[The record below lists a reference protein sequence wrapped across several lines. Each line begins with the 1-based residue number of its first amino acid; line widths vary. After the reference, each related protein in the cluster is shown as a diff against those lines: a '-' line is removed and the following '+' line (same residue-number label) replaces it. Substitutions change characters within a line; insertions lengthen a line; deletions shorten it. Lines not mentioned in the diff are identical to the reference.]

1 MTNQQLAHKFAN
13 RIKPSGKGSNMFF
26 NNHTIYSYGYHFP
39 LAKFVKDANDIDVI
53 MLNIRSYSKSTSK
66 HQQCVMSA
74 IPSNIKKIKCIHP
87 EKSFFADYE
96 NLLYRLN
103 NANNFINK
111 AKKAI
116 KYKNKLINN
125 AKFQIDNFN
134 DYVNTFKVD
143 LSKFIEGFGK
153 IDLNN
158 FYNEVSNEIET
169 FEGSEYYQNWLLNAE
184 KREAD
189 KIAKNLIEQAEN
201 IAKFRSFQLNYV
213 YNIPFNLLRLNVEKN
228 QIETST
234 GVNISVTVFKNYYEK
249 LKNNTLFFGE
259 KIEHYIYLSKNDIY
273 INIGCHK
280 IELTEI
286 ENIINQLK

>member
-1 MTNQQLAHKFAN
+1 MNNSQLAHNFAN
-13 RIKPSGKGSNMFF
+13 KVKPTGKGSNMFY
-26 NNHTIYSYGYHFP
+26 NNDTIYSYGYHFP
-39 LAKFVKDANDIDVI
+39 IAKFVKDANENEVI
-53 MLNIRSYSKSTSK
+53 MVNVRSYSNSTSK
-66 HQQCVMSA
+66 HQQHLRSA
-74 IPSNIKKIKCIHP
+74 IPSNIKKISCIRP
-87 EKSFFADYE
+87 ENSFFANYE

-116 KYKNKLINN
+116 KNKSQLISN
-125 AKFQIDNFN
+125 AKYEINNFN

-143 LSKFIEGFGK
+143 ISKFVEGFGK

-158 FYNEVSNEIET
+158 FYHEVSKDVDQ
-169 FEGSEYYQNWLLNAE
+169 FENSEYYKTWLLNAE
-184 KREAD
+184 KRETE
-189 KIAKNLIEQAEN
+189 KIAKNLIKQAEN
-201 IAKFRSFQLNYV
+201 IAKFRNFELMYV

-234 GVNISVTVFKNYYEK
+234 GVKISVSVFKKYYEK
-249 LKNNTLFFGE
+249 MKNNTLVFGE
-259 KIEHYIYLSKNDIY
+259 KIDHYVYLSKNDIY

-286 ENIINQLK
+286 ENIINQLG

>member
-1 MTNQQLAHKFAN
+1 MNNSELAHNFAN
-13 RIKPSGKGSNMFF
+13 KVKSFGKGSNMFY
-26 NNHTIYSYGYHFP
+26 NNDTIYSYGYHFP
-39 LAKFVKDANDIDVI
+39 LAKFVKDANENEII
-53 MLNIRSYSKSTSK
+53 MLNIRNYSNTTSK
-66 HQQCVMSA
+66 HQNHLRNA
-74 IPSNIKKIKCIHP
+74 IPTNIKKISCIDP
-87 EKSFFADYE
+87 QNTFSANYN

-116 KYKNKLINN
+116 KNKMQLISN
-125 AKFQIDNFN
+125 AKYEINNFN

-143 LSKFIEGFGK
+143 VSKYVVSFGQ

-158 FYNEVSNEIET
+158 FYNEVSKDIDIYEN
-169 FEGSEYYQNWLLNAE
+169 SEYYKTWLLNAE

-189 KIAKNLIEQAEN
+189 KIAKNLIKQTEN
-201 IAKFRSFQLNYV
+201 ITKFRNFELMYV

-234 GVNISVTVFKNYYEK
+234 CVKISVPVFKKYYEK
-249 LKNNTLFFGE
+249 MKNNTLLFGE
-259 KIEHYIYLSKNDIY
+259 KIDHYVYLSKNDVY

-280 IELTEI
+280 IELIEI
-286 ENIINQLK
+286 ENIINQIG